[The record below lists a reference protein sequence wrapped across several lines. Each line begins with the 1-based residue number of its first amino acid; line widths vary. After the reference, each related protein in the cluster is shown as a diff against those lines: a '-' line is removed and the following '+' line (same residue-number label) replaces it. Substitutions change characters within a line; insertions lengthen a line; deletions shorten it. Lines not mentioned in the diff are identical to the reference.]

1 MTSKGA
7 VLAFFPMYVD
17 MDNLRVLVIGGGV
30 VASEKLQKLLD
41 FTNNITVIS
50 TNISSETKDLIQEY
64 ALCYEERAYICGDIE
79 GYDIVIVAT
88 DTIELH
94 KAIYDESRSSRIL
107 VNSVDNTAYCDF
119 IFPSYIKQGDL
130 NISFSTSG
138 ASPAFSKQI
147 RQYFERVIPNDVGD
161 FLEKMKKLRRE
172 LPKGKARMQKFDGM
186 VRNYMEKN
194 FK

>member
-1 MTSKGA
+1 
-7 VLAFFPMYVD
+7 MYVA
-17 MDNLRVLVIGGGV
+17 MDNLRVLVVGGGV
-30 VASEKLQKLLD
+30 VASEKLEKLVD
-41 FTNNITVIS
+41 FTNNITLIS
-50 TNISSETKDLIQEY
+50 INISSEAKDIIQEY
-64 ALCYEERAYICGDIE
+64 ALCYEERLYIHGDIE

-94 KAIYDESRSSRIL
+94 KAIYAESRSSRIL

-119 IFPSYIKQGDL
+119 IFPAYIKQGDL

-147 RQYFERVIPNDVGD
+147 RQYFERVIPNDAGD
-161 FLEKMKKLRRE
+161 FLEKMKNLRSK
-172 LPKGKARMQKFDGM
+172 LPKGKERMEKFELM
-186 VRNYMEKN
+186 VAEYINKN